1 MDWLNQMNAAI
12 EYIETHLTD
21 EISYDNAAKIAC
33 CSTYHFQ
40 RMFSYI
46 MGVSLSEYIR
56 RRRMTLAAF
65 DLQDKGERVVDVA
78 LKYGYESPEAFSRA
92 FKRLHGIM
100 PISAR
105 DIGVSL
111 KAYPK
116 MTILIAVKGDSEM
129 NYRITERKKF
139 RVFGVYTE
147 ISRDQETAFQQVPQF
162 CRKCDEDLVPDEIN
176 ELLGRFEDNYT
187 ISALYDYKEETF
199 KYMLCQFLP
208 KGLKIPEKFTTLEVP
223 ASTWAVFDVPNGDV
237 QGMWK
242 RIWTEWFP
250 TSGYESVKG
259 VSFEMYYGL
268 ASHHN
273 AHAEIW
279 VPVMKKEG

>member
-1 MDWLNQMNAAI
+1 M
-12 EYIETHLTD
+12 
-21 EISYDNAAKIAC
+21 
-33 CSTYHFQ
+33 
-40 RMFSYI
+40 
-46 MGVSLSEYIR
+46 
-56 RRRMTLAAF
+56 
-65 DLQDKGERVVDVA
+65 
-78 LKYGYESPEAFSRA
+78 
-92 FKRLHGIM
+92 
-100 PISAR
+100 
-105 DIGVSL
+105 
-111 KAYPK
+111 
-116 MTILIAVKGDSEM
+116 
-129 NYRITERKKF
+129 
-139 RVFGVYTE
+139 
-147 ISRDQETAFQQVPQF
+147 
-162 CRKCDEDLVPDEIN
+162 VPDEIN

-208 KGLKIPEKFTTLEVP
+208 KGLKI
-223 ASTWAVFDVPNGDV
+223 PNGDV